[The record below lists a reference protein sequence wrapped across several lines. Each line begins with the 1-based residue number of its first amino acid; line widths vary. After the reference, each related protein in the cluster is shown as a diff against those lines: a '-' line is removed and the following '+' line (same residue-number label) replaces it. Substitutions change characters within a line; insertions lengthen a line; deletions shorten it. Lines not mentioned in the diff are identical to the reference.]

1 MVFTGVT
8 VTIHSLQ
15 QGLAAGLDTR
25 AREFAIVPFTTILLF
40 AGFFVAAIV
49 NVRRPVVHM
58 RLMLTAT
65 IWLLTPA
72 FGRIVLLVLA
82 PRGTVFGAL
91 NPPPVARSLLPSLL
105 VDLVFSVAFIHDWR
119 ERGRPHRAYIA
130 AGALMVSVEIGR
142 VGARAHGS
150 LARRDGRVAAAGAI
164 TGRPPIVH
172 GHRQP
177 LAGC

>member
-8 VTIHSLQ
+8 VTIHSRQ

-49 NVRRPVVHM
+49 NVRRPVVRM

-91 NPPPVARSLLPSLL
+91 DPPPVARSLLPSLL

-142 VGARAHGS
+142 VVLAHTAAWHAVTDALLL
-150 LARRDGRVAAAGAI
+150 LAR
-164 TGRPPIVH
+164 
-172 GHRQP
+172 
-177 LAGC
+177 